1 MPESGTCYSFHCFHS
16 IMSIRT
22 ERVAGE
28 VQQAL
33 ARAMQ
38 TDFSDLSDGLIT
50 VTKVRMS
57 PDLRS
62 GRIYISLLGGTR
74 PPERTLEKIKTET
87 PRLRAAIAK
96 AIRLRYVP
104 ELHFYLDDTQAE
116 VARVET
122 ILKQIGDEQH
132 LRSASEE
139 APSND

>member
-1 MPESGTCYSFHCFHS
+1 
-16 IMSIRT
+16 MSIRT

>member
-1 MPESGTCYSFHCFHS
+1 
-16 IMSIRT
+16 MSIRT

-33 ARAMQ
+33 ARALQ

-62 GRIYISLLGGTR
+62 GRVYISLLGGTR
-74 PPERTLEKIKTET
+74 APERTLEKIKAET

-104 ELHFYLDDTQAE
+104 ELHFYLDDTQQE

-122 ILKQIGDEQH
+122 ILKQIGEEKHGAD
-132 LRSASEE
+132 ASEKI
-139 APSND
+139 ASNE

>member
-1 MPESGTCYSFHCFHS
+1 
-16 IMSIRT
+16 MSIRT

-33 ARAMQ
+33 AHALQ
-38 TDFSDLSDGLIT
+38 TDFSDLADGLIT

-74 PPERTLEKIKTET
+74 APERTLEKIKVET

-122 ILKQIGDEQH
+122 ILKQIGEEQQP
-132 LRSASEE
+132 RSASEE

>member
-1 MPESGTCYSFHCFHS
+1 
-16 IMSIRT
+16 MSIRT

-33 ARAMQ
+33 AHALQ
-38 TDFSDLSDGLIT
+38 AEYSDLSDGLIT

-62 GRIYISLLGGTR
+62 GRVYISLLGGTR
-74 PPERTLEKIKTET
+74 APERTLEKIKAET
-87 PRLRAAIAK
+87 PRLRSAIGR

-122 ILKQIGDEQH
+122 ILKQIGEERAATD
-132 LRSASEE
+132 LPDVDPSEE
-139 APSND
+139 ASSNE

>member
-1 MPESGTCYSFHCFHS
+1 
-16 IMSIRT
+16 MSIRT

-33 ARAMQ
+33 AHALQ
-38 TDFSDLSDGLIT
+38 QDFGDLSDGLLT

-62 GRIYISLLGGTR
+62 GRVYVSVLGGTKSH
-74 PPERTLEKIKTET
+74 EKTLDNIRAET
-87 PRLRAAIAK
+87 PHLRAAIAK

-116 VARVET
+116 VARVES
-122 ILKQIGDEQH
+122 IFKQIGEQ
-132 LRSASEE
+132 RSSSSQHDPEQ
-139 APSND
+139 D

>member
-1 MPESGTCYSFHCFHS
+1 
-16 IMSIRT
+16 MSIRT

-33 ARAMQ
+33 AHALQ
-38 TDFSDLSDGLIT
+38 TDFSDLADGLIT

-74 PPERTLEKIKTET
+74 SPERTLEKIKVET

-122 ILKQIGDEQH
+122 ILKQIGEEQQP
-132 LRSASEE
+132 LRASEE

>member
-1 MPESGTCYSFHCFHS
+1 
-16 IMSIRT
+16 MSIRT

-33 ARAMQ
+33 ARALQ

-74 PPERTLEKIKTET
+74 SPERTLERIKAET

-122 ILKQIGDEQH
+122 ILKQIGEEAH
-132 LRSASEE
+132 PTSASEE
-139 APSND
+139 ASSNE

>member
-1 MPESGTCYSFHCFHS
+1 
-16 IMSIRT
+16 MSIRT

-33 ARAMQ
+33 ARALQ

-62 GRIYISLLGGTR
+62 GRISISLLGGTR
-74 PPERTLEKIKTET
+74 APERTLERVKAET

-104 ELHFYLDDTQAE
+104 ELHFYLDDTQSE

-122 ILKQIGDEQH
+122 ILKQIGEQAH
-132 LRSASEE
+132 PISTSEE
-139 APSND
+139 ASSNE

>member
-1 MPESGTCYSFHCFHS
+1 
-16 IMSIRT
+16 MSIRT

-33 ARAMQ
+33 ARVMQ

-132 LRSASEE
+132 LRNASEE

>member
-1 MPESGTCYSFHCFHS
+1 
-16 IMSIRT
+16 MSIRT

-33 ARAMQ
+33 ARALQ

-74 PPERTLEKIKTET
+74 APERTLERIKAET

-104 ELHFYLDDTQAE
+104 ELHFYLDDTQGE

-122 ILKQIGDEQH
+122 ILKQIGEEQH
-132 LRSASEE
+132 TTVTPDE
-139 APSND
+139 APSEE

>member
-1 MPESGTCYSFHCFHS
+1 
-16 IMSIRT
+16 MSIRT

-33 ARAMQ
+33 AHALQ
-38 TDFSDLSDGLIT
+38 TDFSDLADGLIT

-74 PPERTLEKIKTET
+74 EPERTLEKIKVET

-122 ILKQIGDEQH
+122 ILKQIGEEQQP
-132 LRSASEE
+132 LRASEE

>member
-1 MPESGTCYSFHCFHS
+1 
-16 IMSIRT
+16 MSIRT

-33 ARAMQ
+33 ARALQ

-74 PPERTLEKIKTET
+74 APERTLERIKAET

-104 ELHFYLDDTQAE
+104 ELHFYLDDTQSE

-122 ILKQIGDEQH
+122 ILKQIGEEHHTTVTPD
-132 LRSASEE
+132 E
-139 APSND
+139 APPEE

>member
-1 MPESGTCYSFHCFHS
+1 
-16 IMSIRT
+16 MSIRT

-33 ARAMQ
+33 AHALQ
-38 TDFSDLSDGLIT
+38 TEYSDLSDGLIT

-62 GRIYISLLGGTR
+62 GRVYISLLGGTR
-74 PPERTLEKIKTET
+74 APERTLERIKAET
-87 PRLRAAIAK
+87 PRLRSAIAK

-122 ILKQIGDEQH
+122 ILKQIGEERHD
-132 LRSASEE
+132 AGTPEE
-139 APSND
+139 AASNE